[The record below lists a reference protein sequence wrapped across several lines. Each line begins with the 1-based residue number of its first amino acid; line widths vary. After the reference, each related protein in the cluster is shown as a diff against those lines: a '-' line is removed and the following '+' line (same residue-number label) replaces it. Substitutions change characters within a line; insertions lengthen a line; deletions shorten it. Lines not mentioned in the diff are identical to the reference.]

1 MKTEIIAKTINDSI
15 GVGDYF
21 AFNDTESAIYRLV
34 LDTSNQKVRILGV
47 TSGKLF
53 DDFDSIEDF
62 ANVYDKK
69 YIVKVVPKHYDTTR
83 CVMVFTEV

>member
-1 MKTEIIAKTINDSI
+1 MKTEIIAKTVNNSVE
-15 GVGDYF
+15 VGDYF
-21 AFNDTESAIYRLV
+21 AFNDTESDIYRV
-34 LDTSNQKVRILGV
+34 VINTSNKKIRILGV

-53 DDFDSIEDF
+53 DVFDSIEDF

-69 YIVKVVPKHYDTTR
+69 YIVKVVPKYYDTTR